1 MEKPSPVSKQ
11 EAKRRV
17 VELLDQIQA
26 GQAPHK
32 VEMISYYSKSLRATK
47 YVLYIYDNFSL
58 EEVKFHFCDRFPFV
72 EYVNRAIIQA
82 QAEPVVLIEAELT
95 EKFRPL
101 IRERFPEAYNS
112 PASLLR
118 VL

>member
-1 MEKPSPVSKQ
+1 MNEHSPIGKQ

-17 VELLDQIQA
+17 VELLDQIQK
-26 GQAPHK
+26 GSAPHK
-32 VEMISYYSKSLRATK
+32 VEMITYYSKSLRATK

-58 EEVKFHFCDRFPFV
+58 EEIKFHFCDRFPFV

-82 QAEPVVLIEAELT
+82 QAEPIVLIDAELT

-101 IRERFPEAYNS
+101 IRERFPQAYLS
-112 PASLLR
+112 PASLLKH
-118 VL
+118 L